1 MTIQQFEMSRD
12 CRFTAYIGN
21 EFVTYLGF
29 KN

>member
-1 MTIQQFEMSRD
+1 MTIQQYVMPRD
-12 CRFTAYIGN
+12 CRFTAFIGN